1 MELNFNIVYTVGTVR
16 YLRLLVFSLLKW
28 SEASFRLVANG
39 CSPQEAHMLE
49 ELCRSSSQLEFL
61 ALPSTTLL
69 PHSDVLSHLQ
79 SMEQSQYFCFMDSDI
94 LATGDFVSEMA
105 PYLGQ
110 YSAVFSATPIWCTE
124 EEQVLPDILPRMPGH
139 FNRTSDG
146 VCLGSTYF
154 AIYDK
159 RVLSELIEST
169 GIGFGR
175 YAWDEIPASCQA
187 QINQIGLRKLHY
199 DTGKL
204 LNVVLNAQGKQLKYV
219 DSAFLRHI
227 GGVSARAALERGL
240 NPRGRSRTR
249 APWPVVRIKRWF
261 ARAARIEAGGR
272 EKIEATEAERRE
284 YFARRRRRWPAARY
298 FSELFAALFDDRP
311 LPPVPKIGDRQIEGR
326 IEAVGREVAALY
338 GEFGERLR

>member
-39 CSPQEAHMLE
+39 CSPEEAHMLE

-139 FNRTSDG
+139 FNRILSMY
-146 VCLGSTYF
+146 S
-154 AIYDK
+154 
-159 RVLSELIEST
+159 RVL
-169 GIGFGR
+169 
-175 YAWDEIPASCQA
+175 
-187 QINQIGLRKLHY
+187 
-199 DTGKL
+199 
-204 LNVVLNAQGKQLKYV
+204 
-219 DSAFLRHI
+219 
-227 GGVSARAALERGL
+227 
-240 NPRGRSRTR
+240 
-249 APWPVVRIKRWF
+249 
-261 ARAARIEAGGR
+261 
-272 EKIEATEAERRE
+272 
-284 YFARRRRRWPAARY
+284 
-298 FSELFAALFDDRP
+298 
-311 LPPVPKIGDRQIEGR
+311 
-326 IEAVGREVAALY
+326 
-338 GEFGERLR
+338 